1 MNKYE
6 QQPDEIIDLHG
17 LSVSES
23 LRVLAEMIEREELSH
38 IRVIVGKGTHSPHG
52 PVLRDAVKHFFGT
65 RNIRYLQAKIGDG
78 GEGALEVFFE

>member
-23 LRVLAEMIEREELSH
+23 LRVLVETIECEELNH
-38 IRVIVGKGTHSPHG
+38 VRVIVGKGTHSPHG
-52 PVLRDAVKHFFGT
+52 PVLRDAVKHFFVA
-65 RNIRYLQAKIGDG
+65 RNIRFSQSKLSDG